1 MTALRPA
8 YITALGSFLP
18 GEPIGNDQMED
29 VLGRID
35 GKPSRY
41 RTRVLERN
49 GILRRHYALDR
60 NGQRLHSNYEMAA
73 RAVLNALAR
82 AGLNV
87 GAVGYLATAT
97 TLSDVLVP
105 GFASLVQGEAKIP
118 PCDIASFHG
127 VCASS
132 VAALKSTFAQ
142 VRAGLVDT
150 AVACGSEFASRHL
163 RASVLERA
171 GLRDR
176 HGNLPFDAEFLR
188 WMLSDGAGAAVV
200 RNRPAERGLSLRI
213 EWIDLRSHADTRE
226 TCMYAGAT
234 KPDGGGFTRLWA
246 DPASYDDPAVAS
258 MLVLRQDM
266 TLLPAIV
273 SLGLAHYLRLIEDGR
288 VPTTPDWFVC
298 HYSSTHFRAEVLK
311 RLGEIGLDLP
321 EERWFSNLTE
331 LGNTGSASLFL
342 LLEGLLASGR
352 LAEGQRI
359 IAMVPE
365 SGRFI
370 TCYLAF
376 TVVGPQDA
384 GTPAAANVVRPPL
397 VTPSPAPVADRAAL
411 TDALK
416 QRLAV
421 AWIDFAEAL
430 QQVPI
435 IARLTSGRA
444 TLADYHA
451 LLLNLRQ
458 QVVDGSRWISRAAS
472 NITAEHFELR
482 SLFTRHAAEE
492 HRDFQM
498 LERDYVATGGD
509 LAHIR
514 SQPKNV
520 GSEAFSAFMFQ
531 AASRENPFA
540 LAGSMVI
547 IEGLGNHLA
556 NEWGTAFCRQLG
568 LTREQCTFMLYHGAN
583 DHHHLE
589 SLDRAL
595 GLLPL
600 TQELVDEIVR
610 TARITARLYRLQ
622 LEELGNC

>member
-1 MTALRPA
+1 MTALRHA
-8 YITALGSFLP
+8 YVTALGTFLP
-18 GEPIGNDQMED
+18 GAPVENDQMED

-60 NGQRLHSNYEMAA
+60 HGQRTHTNYEMAA
-73 RAVLNALAR
+73 RAVENAVER
-82 AGLNV
+82 AGLDRDR
-87 GAVGYLATAT
+87 VGYLATAT

-105 GFASLVQGEAKIP
+105 GFASLVQGEAKLP

-132 VAALKSTFAQ
+132 VAALKSAFAQ

-171 GLRDR
+171 GVRDR
-176 HGNLPFDAEFLR
+176 QGGLPFDAEFLR

-200 RNRPAERGLSLRI
+200 RDRPAERGLSLRI
-213 EWIDLRSHADTRE
+213 EWIDVRSHADSRE

-234 KPDGGGFTRLWA
+234 KPDGAGFTRLWA
-246 DPASYDDPAVAS
+246 DPASYDDPAVS
-258 MLVLRQDM
+258 GMLVLRQDM

-273 SLGLAHYLRLIEDGR
+273 PLGIAHYLRLIEDGR
-288 VPTTPDWFVC
+288 VPSTPDWFVC
-298 HYSSTHFRAEVLK
+298 HYSSTHFRGEVLK
-311 RLGEIGLDLP
+311 RLDEIGLDLP
-321 EERWFSNLTE
+321 EERWFSNLAE
-331 LGNTGSASLFL
+331 LGNTGSASVFL
-342 LLEGLLASGR
+342 LLDGLMKTGR
-352 LAEGQRI
+352 LQQGQRVVV
-359 IAMVPE
+359 MVPE

-370 TCYLAF
+370 TCFLAL
-376 TVVGPQDA
+376 TVVGPDDA
-384 GTPAAANVVRPPL
+384 AAVVEPAIRRTAAPTPTPAPAAD
-397 VTPSPAPVADRAAL
+397 TAL
-411 TDALK
+411 IDELK

-421 AWIDFAEAL
+421 AWIDFAESL
-430 QQVPI
+430 RQVPV
-435 IARLTSGRA
+435 IARMTSGRS

-458 QVVDGSRWISRAAS
+458 QVVDGACWISRAAS
-472 NITAEHFELR
+472 HITGEHIELR
-482 SLFTRHAAEE
+482 SLFTRHAADE

-509 LAHIR
+509 AAIMR
-514 SQPKNV
+514 STPKNL
-520 GSEAFSAFMFQ
+520 GSEALSAFMFQ
-531 AASRENPFA
+531 AASRENPFH
-540 LAGSMVI
+540 LAGAMVI
-547 IEGLGNHLA
+547 IEGLGNNLA
-556 NEWGTAFCRQLG
+556 NDWGTAFCKQLG
-568 LTREQCTFMLYHGAN
+568 LTREQCTFLLYHGAN

-595 GLLPL
+595 TLLPL
-600 TQELVDEIVR
+600 TPALVDEIVR
-610 TARITARLYRLQ
+610 TARIVARLYRLQ
-622 LEELGNC
+622 LEELGNH